1 MAILNLMSFEGIRDS
16 SKESMHQLKQL
27 YEMS

>member
-16 SKESMHQLKQL
+16 SKAMHQLKQL